1 MLEEERVA
9 QQRCFSMEDSP
20 AGAAPAVG
28 SPDAWEPRRAGSPE
42 GSPFVPMDAL
52 ELQMELGTD
61 NTFSASSSSWGFSS
75 ATSLAAAQL
84 PPFPFQSPAAGGAA
98 WLASTPGAT
107 SECFKPRALRAFSAT
122 RTLQR
127 FRPHLISN
135 LQTLPLGCPSTALRC
150 PPLPARA

>member
-98 WLASTPGAT
+98 WLAPTPGAT
-107 SECFKPRALRAFSAT
+107 SECFKPRAFSAT